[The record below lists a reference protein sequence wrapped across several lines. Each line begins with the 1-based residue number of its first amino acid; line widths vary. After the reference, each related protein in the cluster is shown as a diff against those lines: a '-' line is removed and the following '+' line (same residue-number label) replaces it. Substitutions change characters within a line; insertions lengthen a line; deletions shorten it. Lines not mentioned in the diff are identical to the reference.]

1 MTDVEAIPGA
11 DASPAPRKGGRG
23 LAALALLLGAVAA
36 GGAAF
41 ALWQLQRANP
51 AAAVDA
57 RLTLEARRLEA
68 AIGRAREAA
77 EDAVASNQTLAESI
91 ASQQATLDGLT
102 AALADARREQAPAAR
117 DWKLAEVEYLLR
129 IANGRLLMERD
140 AQGAVQMLAAADALL
155 RELDDFALHEVRAAL
170 AAERLAL
177 AAADAANAQTVFLR
191 LEAVK
196 DALDGLPAG
205 TPAFK
210 APDDG
215 GAAKPA
221 ADAAQTDSAD
231 SAWSALQRRFLGLF
245 DYRTR
250 SAVPPRP
257 LLRPEETLYLEL
269 NMRLALERAQLGA
282 LRGDDAVYRTSLETA
297 QGWLQDHLDGE
308 DAAVQRVAAELG
320 DLLRIDVAGGLP
332 DISGSL
338 NRLREVM
345 RGSAAAA
352 PAPPADAAANPA

>member
-11 DASPAPRKGGRG
+11 EASPAPRKGGRG
-23 LAALALLLGAVAA
+23 LAALALLLGAAAA
-36 GGAAF
+36 GGAGF
-41 ALWQLQRANP
+41 ALWQLHRANP

-68 AIGRAREAA
+68 AIGRARQAA
-77 EDAVASNQTLAESI
+77 EDAVAASNQTLAETI
-91 ASQQATLDGLT
+91 ARQQATLDGLT

-140 AQGAVQMLAAADALL
+140 AQGAVQMLAAADDLL

-221 ADAAQTDSAD
+221 ADATQTD
-231 SAWSALQRRFLGLF
+231 SAWSALRRRFLGLF

-250 SAVPPRP
+250 SAIPPRP

-269 NMRLALERAQLGA
+269 NVRLALERAQLGA

-345 RGSAAAA
+345 RGSAAPA
-352 PAPPADAAANPA
+352 PAPPPAAAANPA